1 MKRSGILRQ
10 QRGGLIDQGTAILDA
25 ATQANRALTA
35 DEVTRH
41 DGILAQIEAL
51 NAEIQRAERQEALD
65 AESRA
70 VPAPVV
76 GRDADPP
83 ENRGGGQDTD
93 AAVRG
98 AWYAMRFKNIP
109 AGAEQIA
116 KELYREDY
124 SALAFRKHRDYGR
137 YLRTGQIDDGTLAR
151 TLLLSP
157 QQIVNAAAHGVTVS
171 EIRATMIEGDD
182 TLGGYLVPEDVR
194 LDMIERLPGL
204 TAVRPR
210 ANVITTSRDRVSF
223 PRVTGGDSQYVGAV
237 RVTWVDETPVGTEA
251 ATNATFGQV
260 AIPIHTVMAHIDLSR
275 NLLEDSAIDLGSY
288 LGGEMTSA
296 SAIDEDAKFLA
307 SAGAGTPQGVL
318 LNNTTGG
325 PNDADVT
332 TVATGAAAALTADG
346 IIKMPF
352 GLSSQYRQSASLAW
366 VMAKGTLQEVSL
378 LKDGQGRYLY
388 GEISSPLTGMPM
400 PVIKGYP
407 VAESES
413 MPAVAANTYPIIL
426 ADWRGYMIADRI
438 GMSMERISDATLAKK
453 NLISFVM
460 RRRLGG
466 QVTHPFRFVVQKVAV
481 S

>member
-1 MKRSGILRQ
+1 M
-10 QRGGLIDQGTAILDA
+10 
-25 ATQANRALTA
+25 
-35 DEVTRH
+35 
-41 DGILAQIEAL
+41 
-51 NAEIQRAERQEALD
+51 
-65 AESRA
+65 
-70 VPAPVV
+70 
-76 GRDADPP
+76 
-83 ENRGGGQDTD
+83 
-93 AAVRG
+93 
-98 AWYAMRFKNIP
+98 
-109 AGAEQIA
+109 
-116 KELYREDY
+116 
-124 SALAFRKHRDYGR
+124 
-137 YLRTGQIDDGTLAR
+137 
-151 TLLLSP
+151 
-157 QQIVNAAAHGVTVS
+157 TVA

-237 RVTWVDETPVGTEA
+237 RVTWVDETPAGTEA

-318 LNNTTGG
+318 VNNTTGG

-388 GEISSPLTGMPM
+388 GEISSPLTGMPQ